1 MSEEPIRLGDIV
13 KVLEKREQYVEAFYY
28 GTCIPLQLEA
38 KHGIPFERADK
49 LTVDE
54 VIVLLDMPSIPLKY
68 RGGGWTFYW
77 GEEAFRNARDE
88 D

>member
-1 MSEEPIRLGDIV
+1 MSDELIRLKDIADS
-13 KVLEKREQYVEAFYY
+13 LERRGQYVESFYY

-38 KHGIPFERADK
+38 KHGIPFERADE

-54 VIVLLDMPSIPLKY
+54 VIMLLDMPSIPLKY